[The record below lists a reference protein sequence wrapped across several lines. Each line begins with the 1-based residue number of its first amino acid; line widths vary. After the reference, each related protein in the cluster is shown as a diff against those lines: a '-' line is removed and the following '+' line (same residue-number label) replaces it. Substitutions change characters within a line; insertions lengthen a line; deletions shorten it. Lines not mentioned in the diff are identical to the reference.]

1 MFRPRSDRE
10 AVPEAVRET
19 VPEPAALEAVYPYL
33 VEESPRRLRIA
44 VAAAAS
50 FHALLLLIPT
60 LASEAEVPEPEKKQY
75 LVVPTQRFK
84 PPEPP
89 PEEPRVERIRRVPI
103 PDPDPT
109 DPEPLRP
116 VEVLPP
122 VYDLPPVDAAFD
134 FPEAP
139 PPAEPEHTGPYMVGG
154 PVSAPVRLEAPQPV
168 YPEMAR
174 RVRLECVV
182 LLKSVIDESGRV
194 TNITVEKDCPYG
206 MTEAAIDAVERWR
219 YRPATRKG
227 LPVPVYMNLRVTFSL
242 N

>member
-1 MFRPRSDRE
+1 MIRPRSDRE
-10 AVPEAVRET
+10 TVPEAIAEA

-33 VEESPRRLRIA
+33 VEESPRRLRVA
-44 VAAAAS
+44 VAAAAA

-75 LVVPTQRFK
+75 RVIPTPVFK
-84 PPEPP
+84 PPVPP

-116 VEVLPP
+116 IEVLEP
-122 VYDLPPVDAAFD
+122 VYDLPPVDPTFD

-139 PPAEPEHTGPYMVGG
+139 PPAEPEHTGPYVIGG
-154 PVSAPVRLEAPQPV
+154 PVNAPVRLEAPMPL
-168 YPEMAR
+168 YPEVAR
-174 RVRLECVV
+174 RARVECTV
-182 LLKSVIDESGRV
+182 LLKSVIDEAGRV
-194 TNITVEKDCPYG
+194 TGVAVDKPCPFG
-206 MTEAAIDAVERWR
+206 MTEAATAAVERWL

-227 LPVPVYMNLRVTFSL
+227 MPVPVYMNLRVEFSL